1 MGKIKVAIHQPE
13 HFPYIGFFQKMQY
26 ADIFVILDDV
36 QYSKG
41 NWQNRNRFLNKNK
54 IEDFFTVQVEKNAYK
69 KLINEVKVV
78 PSKWRRKILIKL
90 QQNFNV
96 DLTDV
101 YTYEKLFDI
110 NMNSIHWVRDK
121 LNIQTPMFIS
131 SELNIDTT
139 RTQRIVD
146 IVRHFGTEYIS
157 GEGGKLYLD
166 ESLFTDIKLSYHKP
180 YLDNLYSALYNICND
195 LTKTFHADVIQ
206 YYAKELK

>member
-13 HFPYIGFFQKMQY
+13 HFPYIGFIQKMQY

-78 PSKWRRKILIKL
+78 PGKWRRKILIKL

-146 IVRHFGTEYIS
+146 IVRHFGTE
-157 GEGGKLYLD
+157 
-166 ESLFTDIKLSYHKP
+166 
-180 YLDNLYSALYNICND
+180 
-195 LTKTFHADVIQ
+195 
-206 YYAKELK
+206 